1 MFNSLWFFVAAIVT
15 FTLVALISRKFGK
28 EGLYAWIGM
37 AVVVANLFVCK
48 CVDVMGFS
56 TTLGQILFGT
66 VFLATDILTERF
78 GKQAAKKAVWVGV
91 SVNVAATI
99 LMQIA
104 LRFHPNDLDMV
115 QDSMQNLFGLYPR
128 VALAS
133 CSMFIFSNQLD
144 IFLFSKLR
152 KKTNGKFM
160 WLRNNTATIIS
171 QCVENFFFYL
181 IAFGGIYP
189 FMSLLSMTG
198 VACVMEIIVS
208 LLDTPFLYLAVA
220 KLKKV
225 SIEE

>member
-1 MFNSLWFFVAAIVT
+1 MFNTIWFFVAALIT
-15 FTLVALISRKFGK
+15 FSCVVIISRAFGK
-28 EGLYAWIGM
+28 EGMYAWIGM

-48 CVDVMGFS
+48 SVNILGFS

-66 VFLATDILTERF
+66 VFLATDIITERF
-78 GKQAAKKAVWVGV
+78 GSKAAKKAVWIGV

-99 LMQIA
+99 LMQVA
-104 LRFHPNDLDMV
+104 LRFVPNELDLV
-115 QDSMQNLFGLYPR
+115 QGSMESLFGLYPR

-152 KKTNGKFM
+152 KKTNGKMM

-171 QCVENFFFYL
+171 QCVENFFFYC
-181 IAFGGIYP
+181 IAFLGIYP
-189 FMSLLSMTG
+189 FKSLLVMTG

-208 LLDTPFLYLAVA
+208 LMDTPFLYLAVA
-220 KLKKV
+220 KMKKAEV
-225 SIEE
+225 